1 MRIPVHFP
9 GGVAVAARVGA
20 HVVAT
25 DQPAAAGGG
34 ATAPAPFDLFLASLA
49 TCAGFYAVRFCQ
61 TRQVDSA
68 GLGLEM
74 ETESEGHGI
83 TRIRFHLRLPDGFP
97 ERYREAIVRAVDQCA
112 VKRHLDNPPRFET
125 QVTTAEE
132 ARAQARRADIPS
144 ERSLEPVP
152 GKP

>member
-9 GGVAVAARVGA
+9 GGVSVAARVGT
-20 HVVAT
+20 HVVVT
-25 DQPAAAGGG
+25 DQPTAAGGG

-61 TRQVDSA
+61 TRQLDAA

-74 ETESEGHGI
+74 ETASEGHGI
-83 TRIRFHLRLPDGFP
+83 THVTFHLRLPAGFP
-97 ERYREAIVRAVDQCA
+97 ERYREAIARAIDQCA

-125 QVTTAEE
+125 VITSAEE
-132 ARAQARRADIPS
+132 AKPAPRPADIPS

-152 GKP
+152 GRK